1 MKMNKILIL
10 FIIIL
15 LLGCSKQSENCFI
28 PFPEKLD
35 SLDIN
40 PGIRYDY
47 FEFRIGPNSERVFI
61 SRLNSDLDANIKD
74 EMNLKFDSI
83 LVESGFSEFPHLRGF
98 NYVLSQF
105 KNETQVWNTSSEL
118 KTFLGEIDTETEAQI
133 YIMSMGFP
141 PILNDTTQ
149 TGVKRMNNKF
159 IVRATR
165 MDELCNPIITNRYT
179 FSVDKIGHIDTLEI
193 KMINKDEKGCI

>member
-1 MKMNKILIL
+1 MMNKTLIFL
-10 FIIIL
+10 LIIL
-15 LLGCSKQSENCFI
+15 LLGCSQQSENCFI

-40 PGIRYDY
+40 PGIEYDY
-47 FEFRIGPNSERVFI
+47 FEFRVGPSSEREFI
-61 SRLNSDLDANIKD
+61 FRVNPVLDANIKD

-83 LVESGFSEFPHLRGF
+83 KVESGFSEFPHMRGF

-105 KNETQVWNTSSEL
+105 KNETKVWNTSSEL
-118 KTFLGEIDTETEAQI
+118 RTFLGEIDTETEAQI

-141 PILNDTTQ
+141 PIYNDTTH
-149 TGVKRMNNKF
+149 TGVKRKNNKF

-165 MDELCNPIITNRYT
+165 MDHLCNPIITNRYT
-179 FSVDKIGHIDTLEI
+179 FSVDKTGHIDTLEI
-193 KMINKDEKGCI
+193 KMIHKDEKGCI